1 MCKANAYKYF
11 PQLYDTENFYGFDH
25 YYNDGKLIVSF
36 RNPTSLPDTDK
47 PLTGKT
53 IVLDAGHG
61 GRNPGALGPLGNT
74 EGAMNESDFN
84 LEIVMAAKEKLEE
97 LGADIVLTRDRET
110 EIDVPINDRM
120 DKLIEVQPDICIS
133 GAPELNAVHDG
144 HNEGARACRSVLV

>member
-1 MCKANAYKYF
+1 M
-11 PQLYDTENFYGFDH
+11 
-25 YYNDGKLIVSF
+25 
-36 RNPTSLPDTDK
+36 PDTDK

-120 DKLIEVQPDICIS
+120 DKLIEVQPEYPAFLCT
-133 GAPELNAVHDG
+133 
-144 HNEGARACRSVLV
+144 RTQCRTRRT